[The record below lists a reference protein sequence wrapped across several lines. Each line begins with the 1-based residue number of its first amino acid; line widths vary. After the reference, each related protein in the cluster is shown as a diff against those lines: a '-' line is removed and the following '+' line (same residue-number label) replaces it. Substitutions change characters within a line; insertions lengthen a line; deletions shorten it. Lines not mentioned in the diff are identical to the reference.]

1 MNMIFQEF
9 FVDFERKN
17 GENIFLT
24 VVTENIEEIYKSFVD
39 KGDVDSLLEK
49 LYYERVCSD
58 AEYYYHL
65 EVSNG

>member
-1 MNMIFQEF
+1 MTFQEF

-17 GENIFLT
+17 GENIFLS
-24 VVTENIEEIYKSFVD
+24 VVTESIEEIYKSFVD
-39 KGDVDSLLEK
+39 KGDVESVLEK